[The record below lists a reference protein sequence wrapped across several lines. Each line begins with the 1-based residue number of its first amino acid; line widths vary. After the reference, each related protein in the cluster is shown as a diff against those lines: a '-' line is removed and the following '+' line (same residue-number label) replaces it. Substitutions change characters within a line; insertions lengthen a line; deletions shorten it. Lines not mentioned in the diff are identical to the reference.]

1 MIKKVKQTFNVNAPL
16 SQVQIFWWL
25 ISCLYRFGQS
35 SALANANAYN
45 QYQGPGG
52 FGANAANAGAQSFQS
67 QGPLGGFGASAAN
80 SGSQGFNAGPG
91 GITGSA
97 GMSGSQTYNLPGGRN
112 INLAYG
118 QGFSHANGVGSG
130 SNTNSLTYT

>member
-1 MIKKVKQTFNVNAPL
+1 MPL
-16 SQVQIFWWL
+16 SYKFQVKDLMNHLFYIH
-25 ISCLYRFGQS
+25 SPYGQS

-52 FGANAANAGAQSFQS
+52 FGANAANAGAQSFNS

-80 SGSQGFNAGPG
+80 SGSQGFHAGPG

-112 INLAYG
+112 VNLAYG
-118 QGFSHANGVGSG
+118 QGFSHANGNPSFT
-130 SNTNSLTYT
+130 NTNSLSYT